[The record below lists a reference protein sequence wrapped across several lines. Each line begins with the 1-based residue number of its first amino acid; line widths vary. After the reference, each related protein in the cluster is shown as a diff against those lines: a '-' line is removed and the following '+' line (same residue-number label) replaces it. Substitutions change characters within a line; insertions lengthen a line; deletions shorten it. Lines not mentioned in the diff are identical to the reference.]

1 MWPTLEACEQPG
13 QMQTQDVLF
22 LIIKDLDIKIMEIIW
37 DMKGFSSFFC
47 FFKAKFYLI
56 YCERDK
62 LNYMR

>member
-1 MWPTLEACEQPG
+1 MNH
-13 QMQTQDVLF
+13 QTQDVLF
-22 LIIKDLDIKIMEIIW
+22 LIIKDLAIKVIEIIW
-37 DMKGFSSFFC
+37 DMKGFSSFFF